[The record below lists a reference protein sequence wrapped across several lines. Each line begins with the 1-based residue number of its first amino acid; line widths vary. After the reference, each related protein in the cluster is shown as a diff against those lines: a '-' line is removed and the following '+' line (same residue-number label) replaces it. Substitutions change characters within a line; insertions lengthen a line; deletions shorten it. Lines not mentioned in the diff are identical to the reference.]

1 MNGIQHGDISY
12 NNLMYDLSAKTDE
25 PVGIVNDFDL
35 AAWVNRLTMNNNHTG
50 TIPFMALNLL
60 NGGLD
65 HCTP

>member
-1 MNGIQHGDISY
+1 
-12 NNLMYDLSAKTDE
+12 MYDLSAKTDE